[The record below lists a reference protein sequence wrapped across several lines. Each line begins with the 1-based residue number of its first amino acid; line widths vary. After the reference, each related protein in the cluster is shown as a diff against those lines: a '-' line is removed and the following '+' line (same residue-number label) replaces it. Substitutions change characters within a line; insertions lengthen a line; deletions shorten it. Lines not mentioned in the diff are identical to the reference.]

1 MDKTKKYLKIGQLAK
16 KTDVSASTIKYYAKE
31 GLLPEPVRPNKT
43 MAYYDEACIN
53 KVLQIKKLQKDK
65 FLPLEI
71 IKRMLDVEGSYDDD
85 ELASIEE
92 VLSLHR
98 ESIRSEPV
106 KESQIERHTGYP
118 WEKIQL
124 LEESGL
130 VNPDIINNIKQYDK
144 SDCRI
149 IELAKRRDSLGI
161 PFDHTLEV
169 LRCYHDAIA
178 KAVAIDQ
185 QIFIERSE
193 GFDLS
198 KKNQFKTVM
207 ESDKTVDEFII
218 VCRQKQVKLSTREKA
233 YELNNMSSE
242 LHVINIFPTE
252 GAELPDSEP
261 DSLLER
267 CFYFMCYG
275 DYQKVKDTIRN
286 QQSEQFGT
294 TLIVVEILADLL
306 SGDINQALKQVEKH
320 SAKPSAD
327 LIKNVI
333 AALTF
338 LFKIDQ
344 SSGLSDTL
352 LYASRMSAY
361 LRRIEVLEETC
372 FFTQIFS
379 QYICGTLYLILPKVI
394 NYRDRGFDIL
404 LHLKK
409 DLAKRDYGSK
419 TLPSWIVRTL
429 DFEIL
434 PALKTRINRYL
445 AGGYLK
451 ANQTAK
457 ASNCLDEIIKIDD
470 LDGEHAAWAR
480 IKRLAI
486 K

>member
-1 MDKTKKYLKIGQLAK
+1 MDKTKKYLKIGQLVK
-16 KTDVSASTIKYYAKE
+16 ITDVSASTIKYYAKE
-31 GLLPEPVRPNKT
+31 GLLPEPIRPNKT

-71 IKRMLDVEGSYDDD
+71 IKRMLDVEGSYDD

-92 VLSLHR
+92 VLLLNR
-98 ESIRSEPV
+98 ESVRSEPI
-106 KESQIERHTGYP
+106 KGSQIERHTGYP
-118 WEKIQL
+118 LEKIQL

-185 QIFIERSE
+185 QIFIERSK
-193 GFDLS
+193 GLDIS

-207 ESDKTVDEFII
+207 ESDKTVDEFLIL
-218 VCRQKQVKLSTREKA
+218 CRQKQQKLSTREKA
-233 YELNNMSSE
+233 YELNNLSSE
-242 LHVINIFPTE
+242 LPIINIFPTE

-261 DSLLER
+261 DHLLER
-267 CFYFMCYG
+267 CFYFMCSG
-275 DYQKVKDTIRN
+275 DYQKVKETIHN
-286 QQSEQFGT
+286 QQSEPFGT
-294 TLIVVEILADLL
+294 TLIVAEILADLL
-306 SGDINQALKQVEKH
+306 SGDINQALKQLETH
-320 SAKPSAD
+320 CAKPSAD

-338 LFKIDQ
+338 LFQIDK
-344 SSGLSDTL
+344 SSGFTDPL
-352 LYASRMSAY
+352 LYASRMGAY

-372 FFTQIFS
+372 FFTRIFS
-379 QYICGTLYLILPKVI
+379 GYICGTLYLILPNVI
-394 NYRDRGFDIL
+394 NHRDRGFDIL

-409 DLAKRDYGSK
+409 DLAKRDYGSM
-419 TLPSWIVRTL
+419 TLPSWITRTL

-434 PALKTRINRYL
+434 PALKIRINRYL
-445 AGGYLK
+445 ADGYLK
-451 ANQTAK
+451 TNQAAK
-457 ASNCLDEIIKIDD
+457 ASNCLDEMIKIDD
-470 LDGEHAAWAR
+470 QNGEHAAWAR

-486 K
+486 N